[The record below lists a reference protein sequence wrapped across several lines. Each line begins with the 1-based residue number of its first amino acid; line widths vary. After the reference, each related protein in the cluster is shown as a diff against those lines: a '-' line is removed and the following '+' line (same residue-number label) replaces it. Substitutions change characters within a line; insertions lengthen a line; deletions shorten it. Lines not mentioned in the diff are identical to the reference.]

1 MADVLIRNLSE
12 DLVAKLKARASANG
26 RSLQAELTSILTAAA
41 RPTLDEWWAEAAA
54 FRERSK
60 AWNITDDSTDL
71 IREDRDSR

>member
-12 DLVAKLKARASANG
+12 DLVAKLKARASANN
-26 RSLQAELTSILTAAA
+26 RSLQAELTSILSAAA
-41 RPTLDEWWAEAAA
+41 KPTWQEWLEEAAV

-60 AWNITDDSTDL
+60 EWGISDDSTDL

>member
-1 MADVLIRNLSE
+1 MADVLIRNLPE
-12 DLVAKLKARASANG
+12 DLVAKLKARASANN

-41 RPTLDEWWAEAAA
+41 KPTWQEWLAEAAE

-60 AWNITDDSTDL
+60 EWGITDDSTDL